1 MKLSSVTVFLS
12 KVEQEKKAALAEKDR
27 LVHRV
32 QQLELEI
39 RNNLEVGNDLINR
52 NSEYSNLILVV
63 QKMAQ
68 FEDLMSQIETD
79 KNDLFDKIS
88 NLEEENEQ
96 HLKDKHSLK
105 VELIQIRTA
114 LADNENQL
122 KKAREHIDLLD
133 SLNTIREEELK
144 EFGDLSKDS
153 ENAKVQFGRLQKT
166 LADLRLEFDEVLK
179 QKNHLEK
186 HNIQLAEDLGK
197 EREYSKAIKQELKD
211 AQGRYRDS
219 IGQKKNELGLSNI
232 AASRMF
238 NYYKMRESIN
248 NRLSNVNMP
257 VSFAGEENI
266 DETQTKVIGG
276 GKPAGAMRESTAN
289 NRMSLRTSVLQ
300 GRLR

>member
-39 RNNLEVGNDLINR
+39 RNNLEVGNDLINQ

>member
-39 RNNLEVGNDLINR
+39 RNNLEVGNDLINQ

-300 GRLR
+300 GRLW

>member
-300 GRLR
+300 GRLW